1 MARPERISQR
11 AYARRRGCSVQAVN
25 AQTADHGGPIPT
37 HGPAKRI
44 DPAEAD
50 RLWPSEPA
58 SGRGDQLRAA
68 RAAAIVLD
76 VRAKLLYARSA
87 PREPHP
93 ARSRRVKLFS
103 FSRMLRDRWQA
114 WPARVGPQLAAEL
127 GVEPAA
133 LVVAL
138 EELVRAHLEELA
150 SERVE
155 F

>member
-76 VRAKLLYARSA
+76 VRAKQLALDQRRGSLI
-87 PREPHP
+87 PRD
-93 ARSRRVKLFS
+93 RVVLKLFS